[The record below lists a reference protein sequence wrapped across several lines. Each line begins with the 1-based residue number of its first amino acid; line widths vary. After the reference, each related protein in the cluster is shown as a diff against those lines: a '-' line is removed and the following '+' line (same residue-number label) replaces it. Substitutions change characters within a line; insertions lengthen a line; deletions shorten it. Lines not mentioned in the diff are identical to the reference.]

1 MCNIEKD
8 TGGGGGGGGDSR
20 NSRNSNLKIFFQ

>member
-8 TGGGGGGGGDSR
+8 TGGGGGGGGGR
-20 NSRNSNLKIFFQ
+20 FKKFEFENILFFK